1 MSMKKIYI
9 LLFLALALSSCDK
22 YLDRKPLDTF
32 DATNFWV
39 NESNVRLYAQGSYVH
54 RNSMTGVNTTNQAY
68 FFGYGTGYTYP
79 QLFMWAPWSDEFV
92 NSSSWASTVTTTQS
106 YLNFDFAMIRRH
118 NIMYEEVD
126 RMTTITEEARNH
138 WKGVARFFRA
148 MEYKRLG
155 GMFGDFPIFTT
166 TQATTSDSL
175 YKDRDPLYKVALQVL
190 ADYQYAAAN
199 VRVNDGAYQVNK
211 NVVLAYMTRDLLY
224 LGTLMKYHNK
234 DGAGAVNACLAGCK
248 WAAEQLM
255 TSGKYAVTD
264 DYRAVFTSEDLTNN
278 KDVIFSRC
286 YADGKATHCTV
297 SYSNGYESQSP
308 SASQKML
315 NSYLCSDGFPIGQ
328 SPQYN
333 YASDNNI
340 RLYKDQVKNRD
351 PRLLSTYRAEPV
363 VKGWAAGAATATGIS
378 AWKYL
383 PYSAND
389 VENKYFGSMNITA
402 APLIR
407 YSEVLL
413 NYAEACYETGS
424 FTQAVADATIN
435 MLRNR
440 SIKVNNQGTALPKL
454 PRMVITGTNVT
465 VNGVAINDPA
475 RDVTVAP
482 ILWEIRRERQVE
494 LAMEGFRRSDLQRWA
509 KFSYLKTKQVDV
521 NHPTELAYGA
531 IFNYKDL
538 PAATKKSIRSSNSKL
553 FSFTPDSSRVAVY
566 NLYSSTY
573 WRDWDDNSV
582 TYTRNYFNSIPTNTI
597 KFYTDN
603 GATLTQ
609 NPGWTN

>member
-1 MSMKKIYI
+1 
-9 LLFLALALSSCDK
+9 
-22 YLDRKPLDTF
+22 
-32 DATNFWV
+32 
-39 NESNVRLYAQGSYVH
+39 
-54 RNSMTGVNTTNQAY
+54 
-68 FFGYGTGYTYP
+68 
-79 QLFMWAPWSDEFV
+79 
-92 NSSSWASTVTTTQS
+92 
-106 YLNFDFAMIRRH
+106 
-118 NIMYEEVD
+118 MYEEVD
-126 RMTTITEEARNH
+126 KMTTITEEARNH
-138 WKGVARFFRA
+138 WKGIARFFRA

-155 GMFGDFPIFTT
+155 GMFGDFPVFTT

-199 VRVNDGAYQVNK
+199 VRVNDGAYQVNR

-255 TSGKYAVTD
+255 VSGKYAVTD
-264 DYRAVFTSEDLTNN
+264 DYRAVFSSEDLTNN

-340 RLYKDQVKNRD
+340 RLYGSQIKNRD
-351 PRLLSTYRAEPV
+351 PRLLATYRDTVV
-363 VKGWAAGAATATGIS
+363 VKGWAPGAATATGIS

-383 PYSAND
+383 PYAAND

-424 FTQAVADATIN
+424 FTKAVADATIN

-440 SIKVNNQGTALPKL
+440 SIKVNNQGTALAKL

-531 IFNYKDL
+531 IFNYRDL
-538 PAATKKSIRSSNSKL
+538 PAATKKSIRASNSKL
-553 FSFTPDSSRVAVY
+553 FSFTLDSSRVAVY

-582 TYTRNYFNSIPTNTI
+582 TYTRNYFSSIPTNTI

-603 GATLTQ
+603 GKTLTQ

>member
-1 MSMKKIYI
+1 MKKIYI
-9 LLFLALALSSCDK
+9 LSILALALSSCDN

-54 RNSMTGVNTTNQAY
+54 RNSMTATNTTSQAY

-79 QLFMWAPWSDEFV
+79 EFFMWVPWADEFV
-92 NSSSWASTVTTTQS
+92 SSSAWESTVTTTQS

-118 NIMYEEVD
+118 NIMLEEVSKMD
-126 RMTTITEEARNH
+126 MLTDEARNH
-138 WKGVARFFRA
+138 WMGIARFFRA
-148 MEYKRLG
+148 MEYRRMAKL
-155 GMFGDFPIFTT
+155 FGDFPIFTT
-166 TQATTSDSL
+166 TQTTDSDTL

-190 ADYQYAAAN
+190 ADYNYAAAN
-199 VRVNDGAYQVNK
+199 VRLNDGSYQVNRY
-211 NVVLAYMTRDLLY
+211 VVLAYMTRDLLY
-224 LGTLMKYHNK
+224 LGTLMKYHNQ
-234 DGAGAVNACLAGCK
+234 DGGGAVNACLAGCK

-264 DYRAVFTSEDLTNN
+264 DYRAVFTSEDLTSN

-308 SASQKML
+308 SASQKMI
-315 NSYLCSDGFPIGQ
+315 NAYLCSDGFPVGQ

-333 YASDNNI
+333 YASDNGV
-340 RLYKDQVKNRD
+340 RLYVDQVQNRD
-351 PRLLSTYRAEPV
+351 PRLLATYRDTVV
-363 VKGWAAGAATATGIS
+363 VKGWAPGAATATGIS
-378 AWKYL
+378 SWKFL
-383 PYSAND
+383 PYTAND

-402 APLIR
+402 CPLIR

-413 NYAEACYETGS
+413 NYAEACYETGA
-424 FTQAVADATIN
+424 FTQTVANSTIN
-435 MLRNR
+435 QLRNR
-440 SIKVNNQGTALPKL
+440 SIKVNNLGTAQTKL
-454 PRMVITGTNVT
+454 PQMVITGSDVT

-475 RDVTVAP
+475 RDPNVP
-482 ILWEIRRERQVE
+482 SILWEIRRERQVE
-494 LAMEGFRRSDLQRWA
+494 LVMEGFRREDLQRWG
-509 KFSYLKTKQVDV
+509 KFSYLKTQQTDVD
-521 NHPTELAYGA
+521 HPTELAYGA
-531 IFNYKDL
+531 IFNYKVL

-553 FSFTPDSSRVAVY
+553 FSFNEDSSLVAVY

-573 WRDWDDNSV
+573 WRGWDDNSV
-582 TYTRNYFNSIPTNTI
+582 VYTRCYFNSIPTNTI

-603 GATLTQ
+603 GKTLTQ
-609 NPGWTN
+609 NPGWSN